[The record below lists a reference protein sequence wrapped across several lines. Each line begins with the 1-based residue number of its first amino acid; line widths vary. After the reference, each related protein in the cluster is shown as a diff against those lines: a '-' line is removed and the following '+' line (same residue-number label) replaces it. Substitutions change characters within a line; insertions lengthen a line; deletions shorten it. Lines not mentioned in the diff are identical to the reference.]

1 MKKTRSM
8 EQKTKHLKEG
18 TGTLHIRRVISYLVL
33 ILLAIICLF
42 SFYMLF
48 INATRA
54 HADIQ
59 KGFSLLPGESLLQN
73 MKSVWNNKTILIV
86 QGLINSLIVAS
97 LTALFSVYFSALTAY
112 AVHVYDFKLK
122 KAAFNFILLV
132 MTIPTQ
138 VSALG
143 FVRLITGMQLK
154 DTFWPLILP
163 SIAAPA
169 VFFFIKQYMESSLP
183 LDIVEAARIDGSGEF
198 HTYNRV
204 ILPIIKPALAVQ
216 GIFTFVTSWN
226 NYFMPSLV
234 LTKAER
240 KTLPL
245 WIAYIRSADFT
256 KFDMGQLYMMIFF
269 SIFPVVVVYLFLS
282 KFIVQ
287 GVALGSVKG

>member
-8 EQKTKHLKEG
+8 EQKAKHLKEG

-143 FVRLITGMQLK
+143 FVRLITGMQLN

>member
-1 MKKTRSM
+1 MKKMRHS
-8 EQKTKHLKEG
+8 ESS
-18 TGTLHIRRVISYLVL
+18 GTLHVRRAVSYLVL
-33 ILLAIICLF
+33 VLLAVICLF

-59 KGFSLLPGESLLQN
+59 KGFSLLPGGSLIKN
-73 MKSVWNNKTILIV
+73 IGSVWNNKTILIV
-86 QGLINSLIVAS
+86 QGLINSLIVAT
-97 LTALFSVYFSALTAY
+97 LTALCSVYFSALTAY
-112 AVHVYDFKLK
+112 ALHVYDFKLK
-122 KAAFNFILLV
+122 KAAFNFILLI

-143 FVRLITGMQLK
+143 FVRLITGMHLK
-154 DTFWPLILP
+154 DTFLPLILP

-169 VFFFIKQYMESSLP
+169 VFFFLKQYMESSLP

-198 HTYNRV
+198 HTFNRV

-234 LTKAER
+234 LTKAEK

-269 SIFPVVVVYLFLS
+269 SIFPVVLVYLFLS
-282 KFIVQ
+282 RFIVQ

>member
-1 MKKTRSM
+1 MKKNG
-8 EQKTKHLKEG
+8 KHG
-18 TGTLHIRRVISYLVL
+18 SGALHARRAVSYLVL
-33 ILLAIICLF
+33 VFLAIICLF

-48 INATRA
+48 INSTRA

-59 KGFSLLPGESLLQN
+59 KGFSLLPGKSLLRN
-73 MKSVWNNKTILIV
+73 IKSVWNNKTILIV
-86 QGLINSLIVAS
+86 QGLVNSLIVAA
-97 LTALFSVYFSALTAY
+97 LTALFSVYFSAMTAY
-112 AVHVYDFKLK
+112 AIHVYDFKLK
-122 KAAFNFILLV
+122 KIAFNFILLV

-143 FVRLITGMQLK
+143 FVRLITGMHLK
-154 DTFWPLILP
+154 NSFLPLILP

-169 VFFFIKQYMESSLP
+169 VFFFLKQYMESSLP
-183 LDIVEAARIDGSGEF
+183 LDIVEAARIDGSSEF
-198 HTYNRV
+198 RTFNRV

-234 LTKAER
+234 LTKAEK

-269 SIFPVVVVYLFLS
+269 SIFPVVVVYLILS